1 MVSPLSLCLLLWCSS
16 CVCMAMPTGGARLPA
31 CTIAVAGA
39 NGRVGAMV
47 VRELLRTEPAVS
59 VCALVR
65 TCGGGLVASH
75 RKSLGPAAGSATV
88 LGNAGGPP
96 AAACEPRLTAPLG
109 PGKAAAGP
117 CGDGADVCG
126 AMTLAVG
133 TRGPWRRPP
142 KSPGRVSE

>member
-59 VCALVR
+59 VRALVR
-65 TCGGGLVASH
+65 TTSRLEGYARLSYEVGAEDAQYSLRPAWALADEGGLAWQTE
-75 RKSLGPAAGSATV
+75 ATFDEDV
-88 LGNAGGPP
+88 QKV
-96 AAACEPRLTAPLG
+96 PLY
-109 PGKAAAGP
+109 P
-117 CGDGADVCG
+117 
-126 AMTLAVG
+126 
-133 TRGPWRRPP
+133 
-142 KSPGRVSE
+142 